1 MAKSIYTIIDIETTG
16 GDPRKDRITEIA
28 AYRYDGSQ
36 IIDTFESLINP
47 EIPIPP
53 YITRITGIDNEM
65 VRSAP
70 KFYEIAKKLVE
81 ITQDAVFVAHNV
93 RFDYSFIQKEFR
105 NLGYTFTRRKL
116 CTVQLSRRLVED
128 LSSHGLGKLCEHFGI
143 ENQRRHRA
151 AGDAW
156 ATLEL
161 FKILTNSDEE
171 SNIKRALIQEIA
183 VSNIPP
189 TLTRAQVEHIPE
201 ETGVY
206 YFHNSRGQVIY
217 VGKSRNIRKRIL
229 SHFQGAHKTTRK
241 REMFSLIHDVSYE
254 LTGSELIALL
264 KENEEIKRLQPPYNQ
279 AQKRNSFRYGLFVHE
294 NQQGYHQLIIDKI
307 KNGRSPVAK
316 FSSKRYAVG
325 SLARKAKSYEL
336 CPKYCGLEHIRG
348 CFYHQLAQCRG
359 ACIGE
364 ESPGEYNDRVQE
376 AITALNFGSSKDECY
391 LVIGEGRTY
400 EERSVVYVKN
410 GIYQGWAY
418 LDLELL
424 NKAHHE
430 VCAAIPQKVESPD
443 VRRIIQGYIK
453 KKPKE
458 VKSIPAIPE

>member
-1 MAKSIYTIIDIETTG
+1 LAKQIYTIIDIETTG
-16 GDPRKDRITEIA
+16 GDPKKDRITEIA
-28 AYRYDGSQ
+28 AYRYDGEMVVDS
-36 IIDTFESLINP
+36 FESLINP

-53 YITRITGIDNEM
+53 FITRITGIDNEM
-65 VRSAP
+65 VRNAP

-105 NLGYTFTRRKL
+105 NLGYTYTRRKL
-116 CTVQLSRRLVED
+116 CTVQLSRKLVRGVT
-128 LSSHGLGKLCEHFGI
+128 SHGLGKLCEHFGI
-143 ENQRRHRA
+143 ENERRHRA
-151 AGDAW
+151 AGDAR

-161 FKILTNSDEE
+161 FRILTNSEE
-171 SNIKRALIQEIA
+171 ETKINKTLIQEIS

-189 TLTRAQVEHIPE
+189 TLTREQVETIPE

-217 VGKSRNIRKRIL
+217 IGKSRNIRKRIM

-241 REMFSLIHDVSYE
+241 REMFKLIHDVSFE

-294 NQQGYHQLIIDKI
+294 NQQGYHQLVIDKL
-307 KNGRSPVAK
+307 KNGRSPVAR

-325 SLARKAKSYEL
+325 SLAHKAKSYEL
-336 CPKYCGLEHIRG
+336 CPKYCGLEYVRG
-348 CFYHQLAQCRG
+348 CFYQQLEQCRG

-364 ESPGEYNDRVQE
+364 EPPETYNGRVQE
-376 AITALNFGSSKDECY
+376 AIKALNFGSTRDESF
-391 LVIGEGRTY
+391 LVIGEGRNY
-400 EERSVVYVKN
+400 EERSVGYVKQ

-418 LDLELL
+418 LDMELL
-424 NKAHHE
+424 KCSAHE
-430 VCAAIPQKVESPD
+430 ICEAIPLKQESPD
-443 VRRIIQGYIK
+443 VRRIIQGYVK

-458 VKSIPAIPE
+458 VKKLDI

>member
-1 MAKSIYTIIDIETTG
+1 LAKQIYTIIDIETTG
-16 GDPRKDRITEIA
+16 GDPKKDRITEIA
-28 AYRYDGSQ
+28 AYRYDGEMVVDS
-36 IIDTFESLINP
+36 FESLINP

-53 YITRITGIDNEM
+53 FITRITGIDNEM
-65 VRSAP
+65 VRNAP

-105 NLGYTFTRRKL
+105 NLGYTYTRRKL
-116 CTVQLSRRLVED
+116 CTVQLSRKLVRGVT
-128 LSSHGLGKLCEHFGI
+128 SHGLGKLCEHFGI
-143 ENQRRHRA
+143 ENERRHRA
-151 AGDAW
+151 AGDAR

-161 FKILTNSDEE
+161 FRILTNSEE
-171 SNIKRALIQEIA
+171 ETKINKTLIQEIS

-189 TLTRAQVEHIPE
+189 TLTREQVETIPE

-217 VGKSRNIRKRIL
+217 IGKSRNIRKRIM

-241 REMFSLIHDVSYE
+241 REMFKLIHDVSFE

-294 NQQGYHQLIIDKI
+294 NQQGYHQLVIDKL
-307 KNGRSPVAK
+307 KNGRSPVAR

-325 SLARKAKSYEL
+325 SLAHKAKSYEL
-336 CPKYCGLEHIRG
+336 CPKYCGLEYVRG
-348 CFYHQLAQCRG
+348 CFYQQLEQCRG

-364 ESPGEYNDRVQE
+364 EPPETYNGRVQE
-376 AITALNFGSSKDECY
+376 AIKALNFGSTRDESF
-391 LVIGEGRTY
+391 LVIGEGRNY
-400 EERSVVYVKN
+400 EERSVVYVKQ

-418 LDLELL
+418 LDMELL
-424 NKAHHE
+424 KCSAHE
-430 VCAAIPQKVESPD
+430 ICEAIPLKQESPD
-443 VRRIIQGYIK
+443 VRRIIQGYVK

-458 VKSIPAIPE
+458 VKKLDI

>member
-1 MAKSIYTIIDIETTG
+1 MAKQIYTIIDIETTG
-16 GDPRKDRITEIA
+16 GDPKKDRITEIA
-28 AYRYDGSQ
+28 AYRYDEERVVDS
-36 IIDTFESLINP
+36 FESLINP

-53 YITRITGIDNEM
+53 FITRITGIDNEM
-65 VRSAP
+65 VRNAP

-105 NLGYTFTRRKL
+105 NLGYTYTRRKL
-116 CTVQLSRRLVED
+116 CTVQLSRKLVRGVA
-128 LSSHGLGKLCEHFGI
+128 SHGLGKLCEHFGI
-143 ENQRRHRA
+143 ENERRHRA
-151 AGDAW
+151 TGDAR

-161 FKILTNSDEE
+161 FRIMTKLEEEAKIKQT
-171 SNIKRALIQEIA
+171 LIQEIS

-189 TLTRAQVEHIPE
+189 TLTREQVETIPE

-217 VGKSRNIRKRIL
+217 VGKSRNIRKRIM

-241 REMFSLIHDVSYE
+241 REMFKLIHDVSFD

-279 AQKRNSFRYGLFVHE
+279 AQKHNSFRYGLFVHE
-294 NQQGYHQLIIDKI
+294 NQQGYHQLVIDKL
-307 KNGRSPVAK
+307 KNGRSPVAR

-336 CPKYCGLEHIRG
+336 CPKYCGLEYVRG
-348 CFYHQLAQCRG
+348 CFYQQLEQCRG

-364 ESPGEYNDRVQE
+364 EPPKTYNSRVQD
-376 AITALNFGSSKDECY
+376 AITAMNFGSTRDESF
-391 LVIGEGRTY
+391 LVVGEGRHY
-400 EERSVVYVKN
+400 EERSVVYVRQGK
-410 GIYQGWAY
+410 YQGWAY
-418 LDLELL
+418 LDMELL
-424 NKAHHE
+424 KCSSHE
-430 VCAAIPQKVESPD
+430 ICEAIPLKQESPD
-443 VRRIIQGYIK
+443 VRRIIQGYVK
-453 KKPKE
+453 KKPRE
-458 VKSIPAIPE
+458 VKKLDI